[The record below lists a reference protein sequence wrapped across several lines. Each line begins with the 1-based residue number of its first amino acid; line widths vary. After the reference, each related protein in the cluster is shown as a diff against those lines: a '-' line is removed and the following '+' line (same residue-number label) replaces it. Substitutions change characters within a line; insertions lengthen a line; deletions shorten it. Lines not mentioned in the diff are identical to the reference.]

1 MSVFLVPWIKGVP
14 FGGDAK
20 PAGLRFILFQLIFT
34 PRVPAITIHPKLVV
48 VVRDKKNIY
57 EI

>member
-1 MSVFLVPWIKGVP
+1 MTHATRPT
-14 FGGDAK
+14 
-20 PAGLRFILFQLIFT
+20 GLGFIPIWLIFV